1 MPCCA
6 PTLPLSRIFV
16 FVLAVLVSL
25 VPCISFAA
33 DTAAKRWY
41 KGNTH
46 THTLWSDGNDFP
58 EMIADW
64 YKSQGYHFLALS
76 DHNVLQVTET
86 WMSEAAIQK
95 RKKSLGKTT
104 LEKYRARFGDEW
116 VTTREMEGQKEV
128 RLKKLEEYRLL
139 LEEPEKF
146 LLVPAEEV
154 SAGFEVTLKNKA
166 PIHINGINLSEV
178 IKPIEGTGF
187 VDVMRK
193 NLAAI
198 RAQEQRFGQPTL
210 GHVNHPNF
218 RWALTPENLAEA
230 VEENYFEIWNG
241 HPGINY
247 QGDATRM
254 GHEKMWDIANT
265 LRIAKL
271 KAPPLFGMGT
281 DDAHHYHGESSS
293 PGRGW
298 IMVRSDKLEAGA
310 LIRAL
315 RAGDFYA
322 SSGVM
327 LEDVRFNN
335 GKLTIRIQAKPG
347 VTYTT
352 QIKGTRVE
360 YDATTIAV
368 RTAPDD
374 PQAVRNRYSDDVGM
388 VFANIPGTEF
398 SYTLTG
404 EELYVRAVIT
414 SSEAPVNPVW
424 ATQKQMAWTQPVGW
438 ELWVSAK

>member
-1 MPCCA
+1 MSHFVSF
-6 PTLPLSRIFV
+6 SRRCGLALVVV
-16 FVLAVLVSL
+16 FATCQIL
-25 VPCISFAA
+25 AA
-33 DTAAKRWY
+33 DDTAKRWY

-58 EMIADW
+58 EMVADW
-64 YKSQGYHFLALS
+64 YKTQGYQFLALS

-95 RKKSLGKTT
+95 RKQSLGKTT

-116 VTTREMEGQKEV
+116 VTTRQMEGQTEV
-128 RLKKLEEYRLL
+128 RLKKLEEYRVL
-139 LEEPEKF
+139 LEKAEQF
-146 LLVPAEEV
+146 LLIPAEEV
-154 SAGFEVTLKNKA
+154 SAGFEVAPKNKA

-178 IKPIEGTGF
+178 IKPIEGNGF

-198 RAQEQRFGQPTL
+198 REQEQRFGKPTM

-247 QGDATRM
+247 QGDATRI
-254 GHEKMWDIANT
+254 GHEKIWDIANT

-271 KAPPLFGMGT
+271 KAPPLYGMGT

-298 IMVRSDKLEAGA
+298 VMVRADKLEAGT
-310 LIRAL
+310 LIKAM

-322 SSGVM
+322 SSGVT
-327 LEDVRFNN
+327 LEDVQFSN
-335 GKLTIRIQAKPG
+335 GTLSIRIQAKPG

-352 QIKGTRVE
+352 KIIGTPSNYNR
-360 YDATTIAV
+360 ATTAQPS
-368 RTAPDD
+368 APDD
-374 PQAVRNRYSDDVGM
+374 PQPVRTLYSDDVGM
-388 VFANIPGTEF
+388 TFASIDGTMC
-398 SYTLTG
+398 SYKLTG
-404 EELYVRAVIT
+404 KELYVRAVIT

-424 ATQKQMAWTQPVGW
+424 ETQKQMAWTQPVGW
-438 ELWVSAK
+438 EKHIAQ

>member
-1 MPCCA
+1 M
-6 PTLPLSRIFV
+6 
-16 FVLAVLVSL
+16 
-25 VPCISFAA
+25 SFAA
-33 DTAAKRWY
+33 DAASKRWY

-46 THTLWSDGNDFP
+46 TPTLWSDGNDFP
-58 EMIADW
+58 EMVADW
-64 YKSQGYHFLALS
+64 YKAQGYHFLALS
-76 DHNVLQVTET
+76 DHNVLHVAET
-86 WMSEAAIQK
+86 WMSEAAIVK

-104 LEKYRARFGDEW
+104 LEKYLARFGDEW
-116 VTTREMEGQKEV
+116 VTTRELEGQKEV

-154 SAGFEVTLKNKA
+154 SAGFEVTPNNKA

-198 RAQEQRFGQPTL
+198 REQEQRFGQPTM

-310 LIRAL
+310 LIQAL
-315 RAGDFYA
+315 RAGDFYV
-322 SSGVM
+322 SSGVT
-327 LEDVRFNN
+327 LDDVQFNN
-335 GKLTIRIQAKPG
+335 GKLTIGIQAKPG

-352 QIKGTRVE
+352 QIIGTPVK
-360 YDATTIAV
+360 YDATTTAV
-368 RTAPDD
+368 PSAPDD

-388 VFANIPGTEF
+388 VFATVPGTEI
-398 SYTLTG
+398 SYMLTG
-404 EELYVRAVIT
+404 KELYVRAVVT

-438 ELWVSAK
+438 QSRVSAP

>member
-1 MPCCA
+1 MSA
-6 PTLPLSRIFV
+6 TLPWLRASAIVWVLSCSH
-16 FVLAVLVSL
+16 LS
-25 VPCISFAA
+25 AA
-33 DTAAKRWY
+33 DATASRWY

-58 EMIADW
+58 EMVADW
-64 YKSQGYHFLALS
+64 YRAQGYHFLALS
-76 DHNVLQVTET
+76 DHNVLHVTET

-116 VTTREMEGQKEV
+116 VTTRQMEGQNEV
-128 RLKKLEEYRLL
+128 RLKKLEEYRGL
-139 LEEPEKF
+139 LEKPEQF
-146 LLVPAEEV
+146 LLIPAEEV
-154 SAGFEVTLKNKA
+154 SAGFEVTPKNKA
-166 PIHINGINLSEV
+166 PIHINGINLAEA

-198 RAQEQRFGQPTL
+198 REQEQRFGKPTL

-247 QGDATRM
+247 LGDATRM

-271 KAPPLFGMGT
+271 KAPPLYGMGT

-298 IMVRSDKLEAGA
+298 VMVRAGKLEVGT
-310 LIRAL
+310 LIKAM

-322 SSGVM
+322 SSGVI
-327 LEDVRFNN
+327 LEDVKFIN
-335 GKLTIRIQAKPG
+335 GTLSIRIQAKPG

-352 QIKGTRVE
+352 KIIGTPVN
-360 YDATTIAV
+360 YDRATTAQPS
-368 RTAPDD
+368 APDD
-374 PQAVRNRYSDDVGM
+374 PQAVRTLYSDEVGM
-388 VFANIPGTEF
+388 TYATIDGTEL

-424 ATQKQMAWTQPVGW
+424 ETQKQMAWTQPVAW
-438 ELWVSAK
+438 EKHIAR

>member
-1 MPCCA
+1 MPMSA
-6 PTLPLSRIFV
+6 SIPWLR
-16 FVLAVLVSL
+16 VLALVLLLSSSYL
-25 VPCISFAA
+25 SAA
-33 DTAAKRWY
+33 DAAPKRWY

-58 EMIADW
+58 EMVADW
-64 YKSQGYHFLALS
+64 YKSHGYQFLALS

-86 WMSEAAIQK
+86 WMSEPAIAK

-116 VTTREMEGQKEV
+116 VTTRQMEGQTEV
-128 RLKKLEEYRLL
+128 RLKKLEEYRVL
-139 LEEPEKF
+139 LEKPEQF
-146 LLVPAEEV
+146 LLIPAEEV
-154 SAGFEVTLKNKA
+154 SAGFEVAPKNRA

-198 RAQEQRFGQPTL
+198 REQEQRFGQPTM

-218 RWALTPENLAEA
+218 RWALTPENLADA

-247 QGDATRM
+247 QGDATRI
-254 GHEKMWDIANT
+254 GHEKIWDIANT

-271 KAPPLFGMGT
+271 KAPPLYGMGT
-281 DDAHHYHGESSS
+281 DDAHHYHGESAT

-298 IMVRSDKLEAGA
+298 VMVRADKLEAGA
-310 LIRAL
+310 LIKAM

-322 SSGVM
+322 SSGVT
-327 LEDVRFNN
+327 LEDVQFSN

-352 QIKGTRVE
+352 QIVGTSVN
-360 YDATTIAV
+360 YDSTTTAV
-368 RTAPDD
+368 PSAPDD
-374 PQAVRNRYSDDVGM
+374 SQPVRMLYSDDVGM
-388 VFANIPGTEF
+388 TFATIDGAEV

-404 EELYVRAVIT
+404 KELYVRAVIT
-414 SSEAPVNPVW
+414 SSEPPVNPVW
-424 ATQKQMAWTQPVGW
+424 ETQKQMAWTQPVGW
-438 ELWVSAK
+438 EKQIAR